1 MCSVI
6 LLRRPG
12 HAWPLIVAANRDEMN
27 DRPWLPPGRHWPDRP
42 EVVAGKDEL
51 ADGSWC
57 GLNDS
62 GVLAAVLN
70 REGTL
75 GPAAGKRSRGE
86 LVLEALDHADAPVEA
101 LSDLD
106 TRAYRPFNLLLAD
119 NRDAWLLE
127 HAGEA
132 GRTRVRVTPISEG
145 VSMITARGLN
155 ALDCPRTR
163 RYRPLFAAAPAP
175 DPETERWAEWE
186 MLLASRVSGAGDD
199 PREAM
204 CIVTPPVGGK
214 GGFETTSSS
223 IIALPAMDRAG
234 VLPRWRFAAG
244 RPDEAPF
251 LDVDL
256 GRGSG
261 PVSPT
266 V

>member
-6 LLRRPG
+6 ILRRPG

-27 DRPWLPPGRHWPDRP
+27 TRPWLPPARHWPDRP

-86 LVLEALDHADAPVEA
+86 LVLEALDDADAPVEA

-119 NRDAWLLE
+119 NRDAWLLD

-132 GRTRVRVTPISEG
+132 GRTRVRVTPIPEG
-145 VSMITARGLN
+145 VSMITAKGLN
-155 ALDCPRTR
+155 AADCPRTR

-175 DPETERWAEWE
+175 DPEAARSSGSWGAEWE
-186 MLLASRVSGAGDD
+186 MLLASRVSGEGDD
-199 PREAM
+199 PREAL
-204 CIVTPPVGGK
+204 CIVTPPIEGK
-214 GGFETTSSS
+214 GAFETTSSS
-223 IIALPAMDRAG
+223 LIALPAMDRAG

-244 RPDEAPF
+244 RPDQVPF
-251 LDVDL
+251 QDLDL
-256 GRGSG
+256 G
-261 PVSPT
+261 
-266 V
+266 

>member
-27 DRPWLPPGRHWPDRP
+27 NRPWLPPARHWPDRP

-57 GLNDS
+57 GLNDTA
-62 GVLAAVLN
+62 VLAAVLN
-70 REGTL
+70 REGSL

-127 HAGEA
+127 HTGEA
-132 GRTRVRVTPISEG
+132 GRNRVRVTPIPEG

-155 ALDCPRTR
+155 AADCPRTR

-175 DPETERWAEWE
+175 DPETDHWAEWE
-186 MLLASRVSGAGDD
+186 MLLASRVSGAGDN

-204 CIVTPPVGGK
+204 CIVTPQ
-214 GGFETTSSS
+214 GFETTSSS
-223 IIALPAMDRAG
+223 LIALPAMDRAG

-256 GRGSG
+256 GRGFG
-261 PVSPT
+261 PISPT